1 MTDLLLAALRGIH
14 VLGTVFWAGGTFLLA
29 GYHEYVVDPGSPEHT
44 LERLAA
50 YDEMST
56 MVGAAGIVGVIAGIV
71 LYWFVSGGLA
81 MSWITSPYGLSIT
94 VGGIAALSAIAVAF
108 PMVAMSN
115 ERSKELYETFQESG
129 ELTAQQADT
138 VETLYGRIQSGERW
152 MSLLLAIAV
161 LAMASAQYL

>member
-1 MTDLLLAALRGIH
+1 MADFLLAALRGIH

-29 GYHEYVVDPGSPEHT
+29 GYHEYVVDPGEPERT

-50 YDEMST
+50 YDDMST
-56 MVGAAGIVGVIAGIV
+56 MVGASGIVGVLAGLV

-94 VGGIAALSAIAVAF
+94 VGAVAALAAIAVAF
-108 PMVAMSN
+108 PMVAMPN

-129 ELTAQQADT
+129 ELTAEQAET
-138 VETLYGRIQSGERW
+138 VDRLYERIQSGERW
-152 MSLLLAIAV
+152 MSVLLAIAV